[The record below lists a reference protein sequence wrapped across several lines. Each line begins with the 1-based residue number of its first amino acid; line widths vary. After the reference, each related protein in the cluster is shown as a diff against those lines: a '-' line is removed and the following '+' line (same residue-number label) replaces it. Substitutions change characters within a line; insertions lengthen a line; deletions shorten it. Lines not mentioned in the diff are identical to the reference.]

1 MEVGNHSGG
10 YDAFHVDITNSL
22 DTGHEIM
29 LEVTDPTQ
37 TRPIP
42 VGKQWSGEPREDFMR
57 FIFYTSTSGV
67 WQSVW
72 MEPLVDGAVEKV
84 SYNPNIDR
92 ASVKVSIST
101 NTGAQEDMDIE
112 IHDGSTLIQKSTIKS
127 NEEMELTLGPNFKTW
142 SPEDPFLY
150 DVIIKTSSGDCVK
163 SYFGMRKIEMRP
175 EGDFQRVFLN
185 NKKLEFQIGLLDQ
198 GYWPDGLMTPP
209 TEEAMKWDIEMTKR
223 MGYNMIRK
231 HIKLESR
238 QDNIL

>member
-1 MEVGNHSGG
+1 MDVTS
-10 YDAFHVDITNSL
+10 SL
-22 DTGHEIM
+22 ETVHEIM

-42 VGKQWSGEPREDFMR
+42 VGKQWSGEPRDDFMR

-72 MEPLVDGAVEKV
+72 MEPLVDGAIENV
-84 SYNPNIDR
+84 SFNPNVDS
-92 ASVKVSIST
+92 ASVQVIINT
-101 NTGAQEDMDIE
+101 NTGNQEDMTIE
-112 IHDGSTLIQKSTIKS
+112 IHDGNTLIQKSTVKS
-127 NEEMELTLGPNFKTW
+127 NEEIDLSLGPNFKTW

-150 DVIIKTSSGDCVK
+150 DVNIRTPSGDLVK
-163 SYFGMRKIEMRP
+163 SYFGMRKIEIRR

-185 NKKLEFQIGLLDQ
+185 NKKLEFQVGLLDQ
-198 GYWPDGLMTPP
+198 GYWPDGLLTPP
-209 TEEAMKWDIEMTKR
+209 TEEAMRWDIEMSKQ

-238 QDNIL
+238 CGTANISSSN